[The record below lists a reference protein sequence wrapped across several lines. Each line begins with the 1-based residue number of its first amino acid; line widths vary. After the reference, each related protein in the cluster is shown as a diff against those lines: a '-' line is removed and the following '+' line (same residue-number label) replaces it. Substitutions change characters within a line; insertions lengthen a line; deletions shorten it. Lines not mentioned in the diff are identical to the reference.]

1 MSIAATCVKRPVFTT
16 MLMTLLIVLG
26 VFSFVRLGVDLMPN
40 VDMPMV
46 AVRTSLPGASPE
58 EVETEITKKIEEA
71 VNTVSGIDELR
82 STSTEGSSMVMV
94 TFVLEKNGDVG
105 AQEVRDKVSAILK
118 RLPTGIDPP
127 TVSRMDPSSRPVIRL
142 VVSGQRNMLELTE
155 IASKDIKE
163 SLDSINGVG
172 EVSLDGGRAR
182 VINVVIDKNKL
193 EQFNLAIGTIKSAI
207 ISQNMEVPIGRITQK
222 TVEYGLRALGRVT
235 GMQDFNSMIVAW
247 VKNRPIMISD
257 LGYAENSEEEPRS
270 ISRLDGRPSVSL
282 TIKKQSGTNTVKVV
296 DAVLAKVKTIQQKL
310 PADIKIDIVGDQSR
324 FIRGSIEEVEMHLV
338 LGGLLASLV
347 VLIFMGNLRATLIA
361 AISIPTSIIATFTL
375 MLYMNFT
382 LNNMT
387 LLGLALA
394 VGIVIDDAIVVLENI
409 FRVMH
414 EKKLSPVQ
422 AAIEGTSEI
431 ALAVMATTLSL
442 IVIFLPVA
450 FMSGMIGRFFQSYGL
465 TVAFAIAVSLL
476 VAFTA
481 TPMLCSVL
489 FKKTDKLEGDE
500 KDELWINRVI
510 KSGYGWLVRWSLDNK
525 LIIILCTVFT
535 LYLIYPLVNYIG
547 KDFMPQDDTSE
558 FQVNLTTPSEWSLGR
573 VDKLFLE
580 VEEKIKK
587 LKGVRSLLT
596 NIGGSDSGTVSKGE
610 ILVVVEDIKNRN
622 YPMTDIMQKVRRIMA
637 DYKEI
642 RTGVQISGGPGGMGG
657 GGRNTKFNVSVSGPE
672 LDVLSRATDQMV
684 EELKKIRGFVDPDT
698 NADNT
703 KPEFRI
709 AINRQKMAEMGFQV
723 SDLSTAMKTLI
734 GGEKISRFK
743 DGDEQYDIILR
754 LMEKDRN
761 IPELIKE
768 IKLLNKAGKLIPIS
782 NFITIDSSVGPT
794 RIERI
799 NRERQISLGADL
811 DDKVKPL
818 NEAIIDTKKIFNEL
832 NLPPGYRLNA
842 LGQAKIYGETMINF
856 VMAFVLSFILM
867 YIVLASQFESF
878 LHPITILLTL
888 PLSLPFAIISLLM
901 TGETLNVFSILGLF
915 MLFGIVKKN
924 AILQIDYTNTLRERG
939 MNIVEAIVQANVTRV
954 RPIIMTT
961 LTLIAG
967 MLPIALGKGP
977 GAASRASM
985 AKVIIGGQ
993 FLCLLLTLLVV
1004 PVAYFLFDRASVS
1017 LKKRFGFDKE
1027 K

>member
-1 MSIAATCVKRPVFTT
+1 MSIAEVCVKRPVFTT
-16 MLMTLLIVLG
+16 MLMVLLIVLG

-46 AVRTSLPGASPE
+46 AVRTILPGASPE

-82 STSTEGSSMVMV
+82 STSTEGSSRVMV

-105 AQEVRDKVSAILK
+105 AQEVRDKVSAILR
-118 RLPTGIDPP
+118 RLPNGIDPP
-127 TVSRMDPSSRPVIRL
+127 TVSRMDPSARPIITL
-142 VVSGQRNMLELTE
+142 VVSGERNMLELTE

-163 SLDSINGVG
+163 SLDSVNGIG
-172 EVSLDGGRAR
+172 EVTVNGGRAR

-193 EQFNLAIGTIKSAI
+193 EQFNLAIATVKNAI

-222 TVEYGLRALGRVT
+222 TVEYGLRALGRVS
-235 GMQDFNSMIVAW
+235 GMNDFNSMIVAW
-247 VKNRPIMISD
+247 AKNRPVMISD

-282 TIKKQSGTNTVKVV
+282 VIKKQSGTNTVKVV
-296 DAVLAKVKTIQQKL
+296 DAVMSKIKTIQQAL
-310 PADIKIDIVGDQSR
+310 PDDIKIDIVGDQSR
-324 FIRGSIEEVEMHLV
+324 FIRASINEVELHLV

-347 VLIFMGNLRATLIA
+347 VWIFMGNLRATVIA

-375 MLYMNFT
+375 MLYMDFT

-431 ALAVMATTLSL
+431 SLAVMATTLSL

-481 TPMLCSVL
+481 TPMLCAVF
-489 FKKTDKLEGDE
+489 FKKTDKFEDDE
-500 KDELWINRVI
+500 KDDLWINRVI
-510 KSGYGWLVRWSLDNK
+510 KSSYGWLVRWSLDNK
-525 LIIILCTVFT
+525 LVIILCTVFT
-535 LYLIYPLVNYIG
+535 LYMIYPLVNYIG

-558 FQVNLTTPSEWSLGR
+558 FQVNLTTPSEWSLER
-573 VDKLFLE
+573 VDRLFLE
-580 VEEKIKK
+580 VEKKIKK
-587 LKGVRSLLT
+587 LDGVKSLLT
-596 NIGGSDSGTVSKGE
+596 NIGGSDSGTVSSGD

-622 YPMTDIMQKVRRIMA
+622 YPMTDIMQKVRKIMA

-642 RTGVQISGGPGGMGG
+642 RTGVQVAGGGGSMGG
-657 GGRNTKFNVSVSGPE
+657 GGRNSKLSISVSGSD
-672 LDVLSRATDQMV
+672 LDVLSRATDKMV
-684 EELKKIRGFVDPDT
+684 EEMKKINGFVDPDT

-734 GGEKISRFK
+734 GGERVSRFK

-761 IPELIKE
+761 VPELIND
-768 IKLLNKAGKLIPIS
+768 IKLQNKAGQLIPIS
-782 NFITIDSSVGPT
+782 NFIKIDSNVGPT

-799 NRERQISLGADL
+799 NRERQISVGADL
-811 DDKVKPL
+811 DDKIKPL
-818 NEAIIDTKKIFNEL
+818 SEALVDIKKIFDEL
-832 NLPPGYRLNA
+832 NLPPGYKLNS
-842 LGQAKIYGETMINF
+842 LGQAKIYGETMNNF
-856 VMAFVLSFILM
+856 IMAFALSFVLM

-888 PLSLPFAIISLLM
+888 PLSLPFAIISLLIM
-901 TGETLNVFSILGLF
+901 GETLNVFSILGLF

-924 AILQIDYTNTLRERG
+924 AILQIDYTNTLRMRG
-939 MNIVEAIVQANVTRV
+939 MEIKEAIVKANVTRV

-967 MLPIALGKGP
+967 MLPIALGQGP

-1004 PVAYFLFDRASVS
+1004 PVAYYLFDRGGVS
-1017 LKKRFGFDKE
+1017 LKKRFWPDEE